1 MKTKIFYERKKEKKL
16 LYEKKENII
25 TEKVGKKET
34 YRKIIKRNM
43 LTILIIIS
51 IR

>member
-1 MKTKIFYERKKEKKL
+1 MKKS

-25 TEKVGKKET
+25 TEKAGKKET

-43 LTILIIIS
+43 LTILIIML